1 MPTETAAVL
10 RHVLDRLRAR
20 DPDYD
25 ALRRALRAAIVLPT
39 AAAVSFAVDGGSQ
52 TPLFTIFGSVALL
65 ILVDFPGN
73 RSARALAYCGL
84 GFNGAVLITLGT
96 LVAPHPW
103 LSVALM
109 FLLGVAVTF
118 AGVLS
123 EIVAAGQRATLLMFV
138 LPACTPV
145 GPLPERLL
153 GWLIALAICVPA
165 ALFLL
170 PPRHHDELRAHAA
183 RVCNRLADR
192 LEGAGSEREATNAM
206 NALYDTFLGADY
218 RPVALTAGSR
228 ALVRVVDDLGWLS
241 DQITDDT
248 GRLLGAMR
256 DPALRVLR
264 DSAAVLRLPS
274 VAERAVR
281 SADLR
286 DALAELRSVAQAR
299 YREDITELLGESS
312 DEAAVA
318 VCRELLNVR
327 TIAATIAV
335 TGRIIRNAAAADA
348 RPVWAR
354 VLGRGLPETGAADW
368 VMPEPVAVAAITKGF
383 LATRAVVLRNSLRT
397 GLGLALAVAV
407 THVFPVEHGFWVVL
421 GAMSVLRSSALTT
434 GTRVLRAVTGTAVG
448 FVLGAVVIEVL
459 GVDPVVLWI
468 LLPIVAFGSAYVPE
482 VGSFVAGQAAF
493 TMMVLINFNLIVPTG
508 WQVGLIRVED
518 VVVGAMVG
526 IVVSVLLWPRGAS
539 AAVSKA
545 IEDARTVGAKF
556 LKAAVLRVTRGA
568 SEDATDRV
576 IALSH
581 EALST
586 SRTVDDAVRQYLSES
601 GGTTELRA
609 PVIRAANRAI
619 RLRAAA
625 ELIADVVPPPLGVY
639 PRTREVLESHTEA
652 ICGRLTGGPGRDLES
667 ISDDFVLA
675 LRADATG
682 VSATRIRREGGL
694 AVSAALPLTTAAAN
708 LGELELLYPHPT
720 EKILKK

>member
-1 MPTETAAVL
+1 
-10 RHVLDRLRAR
+10 
-20 DPDYD
+20 
-25 ALRRALRAAIVLPT
+25 
-39 AAAVSFAVDGGSQ
+39 
-52 TPLFTIFGSVALL
+52 VALL
-65 ILVDFPGN
+65 IMVDVPGN
-73 RSARALAYCGL
+73 RPARALAYCGL
-84 GFNGAVLITLGT
+84 GFNGAVLVTLGT

-109 FLLGVAVTF
+109 FVLGVAVTF

-145 GPLPERLL
+145 GPVPERLL

-165 ALFLL
+165 ALFLF

-183 RVCNRLADR
+183 CVCNRLANR
-192 LEGAGSEREATNAM
+192 LEGAASGRDVTKAM
-206 NALYDTFLGADY
+206 NALDATFLGADY

-241 DQITDDT
+241 DRITDDT
-248 GRLLGAMR
+248 GRLLGAMQ
-256 DPALRVLR
+256 DPAVRVLR

-274 VAERAVR
+274 VAERSAR

-286 DALAELRSVAQAR
+286 DALSELRLIAQGR

-318 VCRELLNVR
+318 VGRQLLNRR

-335 TGRIIRNAAAADA
+335 IGRVIRNAAAADA

-354 VLGRGLPETGAADW
+354 VLGRQLPDTGAADW
-368 VMPEPVAVAAITKGF
+368 VMPETTAVAAITKGF
-383 LATRAVVLRNSLRT
+383 LATRSVVLRNSLRT

-407 THVFPVEHGFWVVL
+407 THVFRVEHGFWVVL

-434 GTRVLRAVTGTAVG
+434 GTRVVRAVTGTAVG
-448 FVLGAVVIEVL
+448 FVLGALVIELL
-459 GVDPVVLWI
+459 GVDPVVLWT

-482 VGSFVAGQAAF
+482 VASFVAGQAAF

-518 VVVGAMVG
+518 VVVGALVG
-526 IVVSVLLWPRGAS
+526 IVVSVLLWPRGAT
-539 AAVSKA
+539 AAVSTA
-545 IEDARTVGAKF
+545 IEEARAVGAKF

-581 EALST
+581 DGLEA
-586 SRTVDDAVRQYLSES
+586 SRTVDDAVRQYLSEN
-601 GGTTELRA
+601 GGMTDLRA
-609 PVIRAANRAI
+609 PVVRAANRAV
-619 RLRAAA
+619 RLRTAA
-625 ELIADVVPPPLGVY
+625 ELIADVVPPPLGAY
-639 PRTREVLESHTEA
+639 PRTREVLEAHAEA
-652 ICGRLTGGPGRDLES
+652 ICARLTGDLGRDLES

-675 LRADATG
+675 LRADAPTVG
-682 VSATRIRREGGL
+682 TPPARRAGGEL
-694 AVSAALPLTTAAAN
+694 AVSAALPLSTVAAN
-708 LGELELLYPHPT
+708 LGELELLYPHPAEQILT
-720 EKILKK
+720 EKK